1 MNKLKCFLKT
11 CVLPVLFVC
20 VFAAS
25 SLYAQTPFDIEQK
38 VGVGFQLW
46 NSGINMFGVNARFW
60 SEKRLGFEVGW
71 VTNGESGRVGG
82 YSINLRTHM
91 INPSLLVTLAHV
103 DTNNVYIR
111 PYAGGGPN
119 IIYRK
124 SDRDDDLTDYGKE
137 VFVIGTKVGGQGFGG
152 AEVTFKAVPQLSV
165 GGDLGVYRYQN
176 QTGRGLRFLVHYY
189 LK

>member
-1 MNKLKCFLKT
+1 MNQRKWLLKT
-11 CVLPVLFVC
+11 CILPALFVC

-25 SLYAQTPFDIEQK
+25 SLYAQAPFGIEQK
-38 VGVGFQLW
+38 VGVGLQLW
-46 NSGINMFGVNARFW
+46 NSDFTMYGANVRFW
-60 SEKRLGFEVGW
+60 SENRLGFEVGW
-71 VTNGESGRVGG
+71 VTNGESGSVSG
-82 YSINLRTHM
+82 YKMEFRTHM
-91 INPSLLVTLAHV
+91 INPSLLFTLAHV

-124 SDRDDDLTDYGKE
+124 SNRDDDLTDYGKE
-137 VFVIGTKVGGQGFGG
+137 LFVIGTKVGGQGFGG
-152 AEVTFKAVPQLSV
+152 AEVTFKAVPQLSI
-165 GGDLGVYRYQN
+165 GGDLGVYRFQN